1 MKKFQHIYIEESI
14 LEHPNT
20 KKILDKFPEA
30 IKIEISNYKRIFN
43 KSNQD
48 FLLQKNNLK
57 LILAKKIDNFL
68 YKGSSNSND
77 FGNENFYY
85 NTLILNCIYD
95 CEYCFLQGMFNSAN
109 IVLFVN
115 TEDFFKET
123 KKFLERE
130 SLYLCLS
137 YETDLLAFEDIYP
150 YTREWI
156 EFANKNP
163 NLKIEIR
170 TKSNYFDRI
179 ADLTPS
185 ENIILAWT
193 LSPSYVIKTH
203 EHKTPRL
210 NTRLKNIKKAIELG
224 WNVRICFDPILP
236 VENWKTHYS
245 EMIMIC
251 DDSIDWNR
259 LFDISIG
266 TFRINRDYLKKMKKL
281 RTNSP
286 LLYYPFEQNETIS
299 QIPSSKK
306 REMIALLSNL
316 LLEKIQKNK
325 LFIS

>member
-20 KKILDKFPEA
+20 KTILNKFPEA
-30 IKIEISNYKRIFN
+30 VKIEISNYKRIFN

-57 LILAKKIDNFL
+57 LILAKKNDNFL
-68 YKGSSNSND
+68 YKGSTNSND

-115 TEDFFKET
+115 TEDFFMET
-123 KKFLERE
+123 KNFLEKE

-156 EFANKNP
+156 KFAYKNP

-179 ADLTPS
+179 SDLNPS
-185 ENIILAWT
+185 KNIIFAWT
-193 LSPSYVIKTH
+193 LSPSYVIKSF
-203 EHKTPRL
+203 EHKTPNL

-236 VENWKTHYS
+236 IENWKTYYS
-245 EMIMIC
+245 DLIMIC
-251 DDSIDWNR
+251 NDSIDWNK
-259 LFDISIG
+259 LYDISIG
-266 TFRINRDYLKKMKKL
+266 TFRINKDYLKKIKKI
-281 RTNSP
+281 RTNSS
-286 LLYYPFEQNETIS
+286 LIYYPFEHKENIS
-299 QIPSSKK
+299 QIPSNKK
-306 REMIALLSNL
+306 TEMIEFISSLI
-316 LLEKIQKNK
+316 LEKIEKNK
-325 LFIS
+325 LYIS